1 MGLSGPSGGAF
12 DSFSFAL
19 RLVLPIFFS
28 DVGRSGIVR
37 CLIQIKTPFRRPK
50 SARNVDS
57 QALFISQR
65 FQAAFR
71 AR

>member
-1 MGLSGPSGGAF
+1 MLCLFDKDIRVVPFLFSMEVGG
-12 DSFSFAL
+12 
-19 RLVLPIFFS
+19 
-28 DVGRSGIVR
+28 SGIVR